1 MFLVSLFCA
10 PVRMGVT
17 LHRAGLVPRKE
28 LAVIGLILVWA
39 IWFMLPSLL
48 SPLASLRDEVELVSF
63 IFYFIYAVIGFWGRL
78 QLRAKYMVLTFSN
91 NRNLIDLQFIRC
103 QKSVSKKSA
112 RDVFYPCR
120 SMEILCLTACC
131 GSAVHAVAVA
141 LALSKSHRRPFM
153 YVHDAI
159 FLPLF

>member
-103 QKSVSKKSA
+103 
-112 RDVFYPCR
+112 
-120 SMEILCLTACC
+120 
-131 GSAVHAVAVA
+131 
-141 LALSKSHRRPFM
+141 
-153 YVHDAI
+153 
-159 FLPLF
+159 